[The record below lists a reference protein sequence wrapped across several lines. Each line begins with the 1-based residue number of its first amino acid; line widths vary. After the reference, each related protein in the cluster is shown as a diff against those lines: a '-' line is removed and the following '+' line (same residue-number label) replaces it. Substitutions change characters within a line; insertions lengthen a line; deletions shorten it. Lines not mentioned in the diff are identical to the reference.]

1 MPTSSRAPKASR
13 ASLTIREAIRRLRD
27 HYGPPE
33 PPPSADPFELVLWV
47 NVAYLAR
54 PAKRREAFELLKS
67 TLGTRPA
74 AIMTA
79 RQEALERV
87 TARGILKSA
96 FADRLRECA
105 AIAMEEF
112 GGDLDAA
119 IRGPLGPAKRAL
131 RRFPGIGEP
140 GAERILLFA
149 GRQPLLAPES
159 NGLRALA
166 RLGFVRE
173 ESSYS
178 RTYAAARQVA
188 SGLPAKV
195 SVLQE
200 ASLVLE
206 LHGRTLCKSSAPRCG
221 ECPLAGGCAHAR
233 RSGLQV

>member
-1 MPTSSRAPKASR
+1 MPTSSRTPKASR
-13 ASLTIREAIRRLRD
+13 ARPLTIRETIKRLRE
-27 HYGPPE
+27 HHGAPE
-33 PPPSADPFELVLWV
+33 PPPSADPFELVLWA

-67 TLGTRPA
+67 TVGTRPA

-87 TARGILKSA
+87 TARGILKST
-96 FADRLRECA
+96 FADKLRECA

-112 GGDLDAA
+112 GGDLGAA

-131 RRFPGIGEP
+131 RRFPGIGDP

-159 NGLRALA
+159 NGLRALV

-178 RTYAAARQVA
+178 RTYAGARRID
-188 SGLPAKV
+188 GLPAKV
-195 SVLQE
+195 KELQE
-200 ASLVLE
+200 ASLLLE
-206 LHGRTLCKSSAPRCG
+206 QHGRTLCRSTMPLCG
-221 ECPLAGGCAHAR
+221 ECPLAGGCAYAR
-233 RSGLQV
+233 RSGLQI